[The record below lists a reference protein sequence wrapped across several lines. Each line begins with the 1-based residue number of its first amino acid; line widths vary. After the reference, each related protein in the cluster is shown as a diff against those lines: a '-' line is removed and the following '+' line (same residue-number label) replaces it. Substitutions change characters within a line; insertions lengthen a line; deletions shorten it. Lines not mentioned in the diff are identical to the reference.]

1 MYRKL
6 LKPISILGIALFSNY
21 SFASTDPLI
30 GKWKTIDAR
39 TGYSLSDIQISK
51 LKDDTY
57 KATIIEIRAAPG
69 APLISTCTQCTG
81 QLKNKPLVGFSTL
94 YGLKASSKNRLEFS
108 NGTYR
113 DPKTGIG
120 YKSHVRLSNNG
131 KHLSLRNTLPNST
144 IGRNLTWVKY

>member
-1 MYRKL
+1 MYTKF
-6 LKPISILGIALFSNY
+6 LKPITILSIVLFSNY

-30 GKWKTIDAR
+30 GKWKTIDER

-51 LKDDTY
+51 MNDDSY
-57 KATIIEIRAAPG
+57 EATIVDIRTAPG

-94 YGLKASSKNRLEFS
+94 YDLKASSKNRLEFS

-113 DPKTGIG
+113 DPKTGLE

>member
-1 MYRKL
+1 MYRKF
-6 LKPISILGIALFSNY
+6 LKPISILGIALLSNY
-21 SFASTDPLI
+21 SFANIDPLI
-30 GKWKTIDAR
+30 GKWRTIDER

-51 LKDDTY
+51 MKDGSY

-69 APLISTCTQCTG
+69 APLVSTCTQCKG
-81 QLKNKPLVGFSTL
+81 QFKNKPLIGFLTL
-94 YGLKASSKNRLEFS
+94 YSLKASSKNRLEFS
-108 NGTYR
+108 NGIYR
-113 DPKTGIG
+113 DPKTGLE